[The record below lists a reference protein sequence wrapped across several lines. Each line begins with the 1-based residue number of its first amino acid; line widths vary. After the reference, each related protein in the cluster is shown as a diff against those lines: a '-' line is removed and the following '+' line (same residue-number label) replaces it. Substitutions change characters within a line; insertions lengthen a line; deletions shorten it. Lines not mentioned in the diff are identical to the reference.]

1 VGGFLALSARRNIE
15 HATLKSGWTRHTVKA
30 AGFNL
35 GLPPGWRSVS
45 TTNVDTAFDELKG
58 ANPELAAMVRD
69 QLGSSLSRLIKLLA
83 FDVNSPTLA
92 EEFATNLNVIAA
104 PLEDGVTFDQFLEQ
118 DVTQI
123 GGVHGITKG
132 AIDTQRLTLPA
143 GESALIHAQLT
154 LNGPGGPQ
162 LTSISQYLLLRGSIG
177 YILSFTTLPSN
188 LAAYAPLF
196 DEIARTFR
204 FQ

>member
-1 VGGFLALSARRNIE
+1 
-15 HATLKSGWTRHTVKA
+15 VKA

-45 TTNVDTAFDELKG
+45 TTNVDTAFNELKG

-204 FQ
+204 YQ